1 MIHRNPWSLRSGQGK
16 LLCNAHFVSDSS
28 PEQIIPS
35 SYTLYL
41 THCSSKKNQWIPR
54 DSMAIV
60 HIVKGLLML
69 LACCRF
75 PEFSRTLFLLHPQA
89 GNREKVLSAWWIE
102 KLHLWNEFH
111 PFLRSGLLS
120 FNSVSTQA
128 KYLSTRSR
136 LLAVRWSSW
145 DARRQLLWRVYSE
158 ESTLLWRVYLC
169 CRFRKKEKK
178 SCAKTHDI
186 FHNVSSYKLDFFT
199 PKVSCKFKR
208 QGPPCNSHIDTKRP
222 QINRELNLVAWRMS
236 AMLNLLFVGWQ
247 SLIESSLHS
256 FSIRVLFPMITI

>member
-41 THCSSKKNQWIPR
+41 THCSSKKKKKRIPR

-60 HIVKGLLML
+60 HVVKGLLML

-136 LLAVRWSSW
+136 LLAVHWSSW
-145 DARRQLLWRVYSE
+145 DARRQLLWRVYWAGDIPTMGIFVADSG
-158 ESTLLWRVYLC
+158 R
-169 CRFRKKEKK
+169 RKK
-178 SCAKTHDI
+178 
-186 FHNVSSYKLDFFT
+186 KL
-199 PKVSCKFKR
+199 C
-208 QGPPCNSHIDTKRP
+208 QNP
-222 QINRELNLVAWRMS
+222 QYL
-236 AMLNLLFVGWQ
+236 
-247 SLIESSLHS
+247 
-256 FSIRVLFPMITI
+256 P

>member
-1 MIHRNPWSLRSGQGK
+1 
-16 LLCNAHFVSDSS
+16 
-28 PEQIIPS
+28 
-35 SYTLYL
+35 
-41 THCSSKKNQWIPR
+41 
-54 DSMAIV
+54 MAIV
-60 HIVKGLLML
+60 HVVKGLLML

-136 LLAVRWSSW
+136 LLAVHWSSW
-145 DARRQLLWRVYSE
+145 DARRQLLWRVYWAGDIPTMGIFVADSG
-158 ESTLLWRVYLC
+158 R
-169 CRFRKKEKK
+169 RKKN
-178 SCAKTHDI
+178 CAKTHDI

-256 FSIRVLFPMITI
+256 FSITVLFPMITI